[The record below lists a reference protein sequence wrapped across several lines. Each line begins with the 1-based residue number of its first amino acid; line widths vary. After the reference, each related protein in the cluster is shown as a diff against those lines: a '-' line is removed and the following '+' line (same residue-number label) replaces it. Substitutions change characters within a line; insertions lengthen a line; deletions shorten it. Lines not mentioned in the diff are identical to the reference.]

1 VNFCGDATYVLSGS
15 DDTNIRVWK
24 AKASEQ
30 LGVVCTSSNYANQIG
45 LDLFTSALGAFQRRI
60 LTTFVCICRCS

>member
-1 VNFCGDATYVLSGS
+1 MNFSGDATYVLSGS

-30 LGVVCTSSNYANQIG
+30 LGVVCTSSNYANQILLG
-45 LDLFTSALGAFQRRI
+45 LFTSGLFASQRI
-60 LTTFVCICRCS
+60 I

>member
-1 VNFCGDATYVLSGS
+1 MVFVCYFGRVFSVNFSGDATYVLSGS

-30 LGVVCTSSNYANQIG
+30 LGVVCT
-45 LDLFTSALGAFQRRI
+45 
-60 LTTFVCICRCS
+60 